1 MSDTAIAPTP
11 SPDATAGAD
20 RRRWIALIVVCLAM
34 LMNTLDASIVN
45 VALPSIQR
53 DLSFSQANLTW
64 VVDAYLIALGS
75 FLLLAGRLGDLVGR
89 KRVFLAGILLFT
101 LASAWCGL
109 STGRTELIVAR
120 FVQGMG
126 GAISSSVIIAI
137 IAIEFP
143 HPVERAR
150 AMSAYIFVAVGGGS
164 LGLLAGGVLTQSI
177 NWHWIFFV
185 NIPIGAA
192 VLLAGARLIDRDEGI
207 GIRQGVDVLGS
218 ILITAALMVGIYAIV
233 TSSTHGWGSAHT
245 LGFGAVALGLVAVF
259 FLLESRLENPIMP
272 LRILRVPGLL
282 SSSLVRSLLASAMWA
297 VFFLGALYLEKVRGF
312 TPLQIGLGFLPM
324 TACVAILSTGIT
336 ARLMGR
342 FGPFRVLIPGTVSAT
357 IGLLILSRVGVDSGY
372 FPTFFIGLV
381 LMGLGMGTAFM
392 PLLTIAMADIPRQD
406 AGLGSGIV
414 NVSQQLSGALGLAVF
429 STLATSHTRTLSAD
443 GHTAISALSGG
454 YSLAFLIAAACAA
467 FGGLTAAVLLRPRG
481 PRAAPAPVAAESAA
495 VAVAD

>member
-1 MSDTAIAPTP
+1 MILMPETAIAPTA

-53 DLSFSQANLTW
+53 DLNFSQANLTW

-143 HPVERAR
+143 RPVERAR

-185 NIPIGAA
+185 NLPIGAA
-192 VLLAGARLIDRDEGI
+192 VLVAGWRLIDQDEGI

-218 ILITAALMVGIYAIV
+218 VLITVALMVGIYAIV
-233 TSSTHGWGSAHT
+233 TSSQHGWGSAHT
-245 LGFGAVALGLVAVF
+245 LGFGAVAVALVAAF
-259 FLLESRLENPIMP
+259 FVLQSRLRNPIMP
-272 LRILRVPGLL
+272 LRILRLPGLI

-312 TPLQIGLGFLPM
+312 SPLEIGLGFLPM
-324 TACVAILSTGIT
+324 TGVVAILSTGIT

-342 FGPFRVLIPGTVSAT
+342 FGPFRVLVPGIAAAV
-357 IGLLILSRVGVDSGY
+357 IGLLVLSRVSEHSGY

-381 LMGLGMGTAFM
+381 VMGFGMGTSFM
-392 PLLTIAMADIPRQD
+392 PLLTIAMADVPRSD

-429 STLATSHTRTLSAD
+429 STIATSHARSLSAD
-443 GHTAISALSGG
+443 GHTPIAALTGG
-454 YSLAFLIAAACAA
+454 YHVAFLAAAGCAA
-467 FGGLTAAVLLRPRG
+467 FGGVTALALLRPRA
-481 PRAAPAPVAAESAA
+481 RAAEPAEPEA
-495 VAVAD
+495 VTADV

>member
-1 MSDTAIAPTP
+1 MPETAIAPTA
-11 SPDATAGAD
+11 SPDAIAGAD

-53 DLSFSQANLTW
+53 DLNFSQANLTW

-109 STGRTELIVAR
+109 SDGRTELIVAR

-143 HPVERAR
+143 QPVERAR

-185 NIPIGAA
+185 NLPIGAA
-192 VLLAGARLIDRDEGI
+192 VLVAGWRLIDQDEGI

-218 ILITAALMVGIYAIV
+218 VLITLALMVGIYAIV
-233 TSSTHGWGSAHT
+233 TSSQHGWGSAHT
-245 LGFGAVALGLVAVF
+245 LGFGAVAVALVAAF
-259 FLLESRLENPIMP
+259 FVLESRLRNPIMP
-272 LRILRVPGLL
+272 LRILRLPGLI

-297 VFFLGALYLEKVRGF
+297 VFFLGALYLERVRGF
-312 TPLQIGLGFLPM
+312 SPLQIGLGFLPM
-324 TACVAILSTGIT
+324 TGVVAILSTGIT

-342 FGPFRVLIPGTVSAT
+342 FGPFRVLVPGIASAV
-357 IGLLILSRVGVDSGY
+357 IGLLVLSRVSEHGGY

-381 LMGLGMGTAFM
+381 VMGVGMGTSFM
-392 PLLTIAMADIPRQD
+392 PLLTIAMADVPRSD

-429 STLATSHTRTLSAD
+429 STIATSHTRSLSAD
-443 GHTAISALSGG
+443 GHTPIAALTGG
-454 YSLAFLIAAACAA
+454 YHVAFLAAAGCAA
-467 FGGLTAAVLLRPRG
+467 FGGATALALLRPRS
-481 PRAAPAPVAAESAA
+481 RADEPADEPAA
-495 VAVAD
+495 VTADV